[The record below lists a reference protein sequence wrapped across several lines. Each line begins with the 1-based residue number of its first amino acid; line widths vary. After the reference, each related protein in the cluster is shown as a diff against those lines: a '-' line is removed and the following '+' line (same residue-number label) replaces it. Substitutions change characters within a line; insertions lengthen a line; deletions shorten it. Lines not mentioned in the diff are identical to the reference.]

1 MMEKNKGIF
10 VINKYGIN
18 TADKHEIEY
27 WSIKLGVSAQELLQ
41 IVDEVGNSS
50 IEVQKHIK
58 AKRYEP

>member
-18 TADKHEIEY
+18 TANKHEIEY

-41 IVDEVGNSS
+41 IVEMVGNSS
-50 IEVQKHIK
+50 IEVKKHIR
-58 AKRYEP
+58 ARSNEP